1 MKSGIARHARALW
14 LAAILLTLGGVFA
27 GLKMPIS
34 LFPFIS
40 YPRVVVSIDAGERDA
55 AQMTAQITRPIEI
68 ALRAVPGVTRIRST
82 TSRGSAEVALNFA
95 WGHDMVSA
103 TLATQSALATALPD
117 LPAGTRFDVHRS
129 DPTIFPVLGIAL
141 TSKSLDQETLRQI
154 AELTVRP
161 ALTAVAGVAGV
172 DVLGGSPREF
182 AVDVDPAKAQAL
194 GLSLKDV
201 VTALSATNDVRGVGR
216 IEDRHRLYLVLAQ
229 NRLATM
235 ADIAA
240 TPIKAAGAPSAAG
253 ASGGSTAAG
262 AVSSPGVGV
271 ATLGQIAEV
280 HVSTAPSYTLVTASG
295 QRAVLVNV
303 RQALNGDTTKIVK
316 DVNARLATLG
326 LPPTVK
332 VTPFYDQSELVT
344 GAANAVRDAILLGAV
359 LAGVVL
365 FLFLRSVRLMVI
377 TGLMLPAVLAGT
389 CLILLATGMSF
400 NMMTL
405 GGMAAAVGLV
415 VDDAVVMLEHIMR
428 RMQEGTAKG
437 AKEVLSAAAEMSRP
451 LFGST
456 SATIIVFLP
465 LAFISGVTGGFFKAL
480 ALTMVAALT
489 LSLLY
494 ARFVIPLVSAYWL
507 REKDAESAEK
517 AGGFMGRLNRGY
529 EHAADRCF
537 GRPRLFAALLG
548 VGMAVLGYAA
558 WSHVPSGFMPHMD
571 EGGFILDYRA
581 QPGAALSD
589 TNRLLLQ
596 VEQIITSTPEVASYS
611 RRTGLQLGGGLTEAD
626 EGDYF
631 IRLKGGSRRSIDA
644 IMAEIRQEIDAHVPG
659 LQIETAQLMEDLIGD
674 LTAVPQPIEVK
685 LFGDNPGALE
695 QAAKRVGGSIS
706 KISGV
711 VEVVDGLRVA
721 GDAIDIKVDPAI
733 AAQQGLDPDAVATQL
748 QALVGG
754 TTATPVRIG
763 EQLVDVRVRAPAD
776 LRSRAA
782 ELGRLIITAPDGHAV
797 RVDQIAQISV
807 AAGQK
812 QLTRE
817 DLAPFIAVTARLEG
831 RDLGSA
837 MKEVRAKVTGLS
849 LPNSIR
855 VEYGG
860 LYAQQ
865 QQSFA
870 DLSMVFA
877 AALLLTA
884 LLLTFLF
891 ERLIWTLSAIVT
903 VLLSAA
909 AVLMGLWVTGIE
921 LDISA
926 LMGLTMVVGMVT
938 ELIIFLFAE
947 IETDGPVDLEVLRE
961 AASKRLRPILMSA
974 LIAILTLSPLA
985 LGLSRGSGLQKP
997 LATAIIFGL
1006 TAAVP
1011 LVLIF
1016 LPAMIAALSRRGLGE
1031 PPQTPRSDKLADAV
1045 PA

>member
-1 MKSGIARHARALW
+1 MRSAIAAHARALW
-14 LAAILLTLGGVFA
+14 LAAILLTLGGVVA
-27 GLKMPIS
+27 ALRMPVS
-34 LFPFIS
+34 LFPYIS
-40 YPRVVVSIDAGERDA
+40 YPRVMVSIDAGERDA

-82 TSRGSAEVALNFA
+82 TSRGSAEVSLNFA

-117 LPAGTRFDVHRS
+117 LPTGTRFDVRRS

-141 TSKSLDQETLRQI
+141 TSQSLDQEALRQI

-161 ALTAVAGVAGV
+161 ALTAVDGVAGV
-172 DVLGGSPREF
+172 DVLGGAPREF
-182 AVDVDPAKAQAL
+182 AVDVDPARAQAL
-194 GLSLKDV
+194 GLGLQDV
-201 VTALSATNDVRGVGR
+201 ATALGKANDVRGVGR

-229 NRLATM
+229 NRLASM
-235 ADIAA
+235 ADIAG
-240 TPIKAAGAPSAAG
+240 TPIKAGNGKS
-253 ASGGSTAAG
+253 
-262 AVSSPGVGV
+262 VGLV
-271 ATLGQIAEV
+271 TLGQIATV
-280 HVSTAPSYTLVTASG
+280 HVSTQPSYTLVTAGG

-303 RQALNGDTTKIVK
+303 RQALNGDTTKIVH
-316 DVNARLATLG
+316 DVDARLATLG
-326 LPPTVK
+326 LPPTVT

-365 FLFLRSVRLMVI
+365 FAFLRSARLMVI
-377 TGLMLPAVLAGT
+377 TGFMLPAVLAGT

-428 RMQEGTAKG
+428 RMQEGAAKG
-437 AKEVLSAAAEMSRP
+437 TAGILAAASEMSRP

-456 SATIIVFLP
+456 SATIIVFMP
-465 LAFISGVTGGFFKAL
+465 LALISGVTGGFFKAL
-480 ALTMVAALT
+480 ALTMVAALG

-507 REKDAESAEK
+507 REKDAEAAEK
-517 AGGFMGRLNRGY
+517 AGGFMARLDRGY
-529 EHAADRCF
+529 ARSADASFR
-537 GRPRLFAALLG
+537 RPGLFAALLG

-558 WSHVPSGFMPHMD
+558 WAHVPSGFMPHMD
-571 EGGFILDYRA
+571 EGGFILDYKA

-589 TNRLLLQ
+589 TDRLLRQ
-596 VEQIITSTPEVASYS
+596 VERIITATPEVASYS
-611 RRTGLQLGGGLTEAD
+611 RRTGVQLGGGLTEAD

-631 IRLKGGSRRSIDA
+631 IRLKGGSRRPIDA
-644 IMAEIRQEIDAHVPG
+644 VMSDIRTQIQAKVPG
-659 LQIETAQLMEDLIGD
+659 VEIETAQLMEDLIGD

-685 LFGDNPGALE
+685 LFGDDPAVLAA
-695 QAAKRVGGSIS
+695 AAKKVGTAIG
-706 KISGV
+706 KIQGV

-721 GDAIDIKVDPAI
+721 GDAISIKVDAGA
-733 AAQQGLDPDAVATQL
+733 AAQQGLDPDAIASQL
-748 QALVGG
+748 EALVGG
-754 TTATPVRIG
+754 APATPVRIG
-763 EQLVDVRVRAPAD
+763 EQLVTVRVRAPAD

-782 ELGRLIITAPDGHAV
+782 ELGRLVITAPDGHAV
-797 RVDQIAQISV
+797 RVSQV
-807 AAGQK
+807 AVVTIEAGQK

-837 MKEVRAKVTGLS
+837 MKQVRSTVAGLG
-849 LPNSIR
+849 LPGSVR

-865 QQSFA
+865 QQSFS

-884 LLLTFLF
+884 LLLTYLF
-891 ERLIWTLSAIVT
+891 ERLVWTLAAIVT

-909 AVLMGLWVTGIE
+909 AVLMGLWLTGIE

-938 ELIIFLFAE
+938 ELIVFLFAE
-947 IETDGPVDLEVLRE
+947 IDQTGPVDLPALRE

-985 LGLSRGSGLQKP
+985 LGLSRGAGLQKP

-1011 LVLIF
+1011 LVLLF
-1016 LPAMIAALSRRGLGE
+1016 LPAMIAALTRRRAQV
-1031 PPQTPRSDKLADAV
+1031 QT
-1045 PA
+1045 

>member
-1 MKSGIARHARALW
+1 MKSAIARHARALW

-27 GLKMPIS
+27 GLKMPVS

-40 YPRVVVSIDAGERDA
+40 YPTVIVSIDAGERDA
-55 AQMTAQITRPIEI
+55 EQMAAQITRPIEV
-68 ALRAVPGVTRIRST
+68 ALRGVPGASRIRST
-82 TSRGSAEVALNFA
+82 TSRGSAEVKLEFN

-103 TLATQSALATALPD
+103 TLATQSALATLLPD
-117 LPAGTRFDVHRS
+117 LPMGTRFDVRRS
-129 DPTIFPVLGIAL
+129 DPTIFPVLGVAL
-141 TSKSLDQETLRQI
+141 TSKSLDQEALRQI
-154 AELTVRP
+154 GILTVRP
-161 ALTAVAGVAGV
+161 ALLGVDGVAGV
-172 DVLGGSPREF
+172 EILGGSPREF
-182 AVDVDPAKAQAL
+182 AVDIDPARAQLL
-194 GLSLKDV
+194 GLSLQDV
-201 VTALSATNDVRGVGR
+201 VTALGKANDVRGVGR
-216 IEDRHRLYLVLAQ
+216 LEDRHRLYLVLAQ

-240 TPIKAAGAPSAAG
+240 TPIKAGGASGAPGASGASSAAG
-253 ASGGSTAAG
+253 AT
-262 AVSSPGVGV
+262 SPPTVGL
-271 ATLGQIAEV
+271 ATLGQIADI
-280 HVSTAPSYTLVTASG
+280 HVATAPNYTLVNADG

-303 RQALNGDTTKIVK
+303 RQALNGDTTKIVGAVK
-316 DVNARLATLG
+316 ARLKTLN
-326 LPPTVK
+326 LPVTVK

-365 FLFLRSVRLMVI
+365 FAFLRSTRLMVI
-377 TGLMLPAVLAGT
+377 TGFMLPAVLAGA
-389 CLILLATGMSF
+389 CVVLLAFGMSF

-405 GGMAAAVGLV
+405 GGMAAAVGLI

-437 AKEVLSAAAEMSRP
+437 AKGILAAAAEMGRP

-465 LAFISGVTGGFFKAL
+465 LAFITGVTGGFFKAL

-494 ARFVIPLVSAYWL
+494 ARFVIPLVSAHWL
-507 REKDAESAEK
+507 REKDAEAAEK
-517 AGGFMGRLNRGY
+517 AGGFMGRLDHGY
-529 EHAADRCF
+529 ARVADRAF
-537 GRPRLFAALLG
+537 RRPALFAALLG

-571 EGGFILDYRA
+571 EGGFILDYKA

-589 TNRLLLQ
+589 TDRLLRQ
-596 VEQIITSTPEVASYS
+596 VETIVTATPEVASYS
-611 RRTGLQLGGGLTEAD
+611 RRTGLQLGGGLTEAA

-631 IRLKGGSRRSIDA
+631 INLKGGSRRSIDA
-644 IMAEIRQEIDAHVPG
+644 VMAEIRQKIEAQVPG
-659 LQIETAQLMEDLIGD
+659 LTIETAQLMEDLIGD
-674 LTAVPQPIEVK
+674 LTSNPQPIDV
-685 LFGDNPGALE
+685 LLYGDNPATLAT
-695 QAAKRVGGSIS
+695 AAKQVGAAIG
-706 KISGV
+706 KIQGV

-721 GDAIDIKVDPAI
+721 GDAISIKINPG
-733 AAQQGLDPDAVATQL
+733 AATQQGLDPDTIATQL
-748 QALVGG
+748 EALVGG
-754 TTATPVRIG
+754 TIATPVRIG
-763 EQLVDVRVRAPAD
+763 EQLVAVRVRAPAD

-782 ELGRLIITAPDGHAV
+782 ELGRLVLTAPDGHAV
-797 RVDQIAQISV
+797 RVDQIANVSIV
-807 AAGQK
+807 AGQK

-817 DLAPFIAVTARLEG
+817 NLAPYIGVTARLEG

-837 MKEVRAKVTGLS
+837 IKEVQSTVAGLN
-849 LPNSIR
+849 LPTSIR

-865 QQSFA
+865 QKSFS
-870 DLSMVFA
+870 DLAVVFA

-909 AVLMGLWVTGIE
+909 AVLMGLWLTGIE

-926 LMGLTMVVGMVT
+926 LMGLTMVIGMVT

-947 IETDGPVDLEVLRE
+947 IETDGPVDLAALRE
-961 AASKRLRPILMSA
+961 AASNRLRPILMSA
-974 LIAILTLSPLA
+974 LIAILTLLPLA

-1006 TAAVP
+1006 TASVP
-1011 LVLIF
+1011 LVLLF
-1016 LPAMIAALSRRGLGE
+1016 LPAMIAALSRRQE
-1031 PPQTPRSDKLADAV
+1031 NPPAIEQTA
-1045 PA
+1045 